1 MMKLIVNEER
11 FLAAIDRA
19 GDHEVG
25 VGLLAADPFMEP
37 PEERVLLEAVRVE
50 PTHLAFGKLI
60 HLLRRKKAWTMD
72 RLAEQ
77 ARIDTEEVLQI
88 ESNVD
93 YRPEQR
99 TVYQLAQVLS
109 VPPTALMQLSGNAT
123 PRAEVMREAVR
134 FAANSEPI
142 AKLSPEEASAVE
154 SFVSALSR
162 LADNKAMIP

>member
-1 MMKLIVNEER
+1 MKLIINEER

-25 VGLLAADPFMEP
+25 VGMLAADPVVEP
-37 PEERVLLEAVRVE
+37 AEEGVLVEEVRFE
-50 PTHLAFGKLI
+50 PTHLAFGRLI
-60 HLLRRKKAWTMD
+60 HLLRRQKAWSMD

-93 YRPEQR
+93 FRPEQR

-109 VPPTALMQLSGNAT
+109 IPPKALMQLSGNAT

-134 FAANSEPI
+134 FAASSEPI
-142 AKLSPEEASAVE
+142 AKLSPEEANAVE

-162 LADNKAMIP
+162 LVDNKAMTQ